1 MKNGSFS
8 MESTLE
14 FLTTRK
20 PGREAHRHWPD
31 EIKAKIVSESLR
43 PGTTV
48 NEVAQ
53 RYGLRANSLST
64 WRTMARQGKLI
75 LPAPEDAVEFAAV
88 IVDPPVSEPPTKSVS
103 RPEII
108 IGPVTIRLEEGASA
122 SRIAAIARALAAAT

>member
-1 MKNGSFS
+1 M
-8 MESTLE
+8 E

-20 PGREAHRHWPD
+20 PGREVHRHWPD

-64 WRTMARQGKLI
+64 WRTMARQG
-75 LPAPEDAVEFAAV
+75 
-88 IVDPPVSEPPTKSVS
+88 
-103 RPEII
+103 
-108 IGPVTIRLEEGASA
+108 
-122 SRIAAIARALAAAT
+122 

>member
-8 MESTLE
+8 METTLE
-14 FLTTRK
+14 FLTTGKTR
-20 PGREAHRHWPD
+20 REVQRRWPD
-31 EIKAKIVSESLR
+31 EVKSKIVSESLR
-43 PGTTV
+43 PGVTV

-75 LPAPEDAVEFAAV
+75 LPAPEDALEFAAV
-88 IVDPPVSEPPTKSVS
+88 IVDPPVSEPPPRTVS
-103 RPEII
+103 RPEIV

-122 SRIAAIARALAAAT
+122 ARIAAIARAMATP

>member
-1 MKNGSFS
+1 M
-8 MESTLE
+8 E

-20 PGREAHRHWPD
+20 PGREVNRHWPD
-31 EIKAKIVSESLR
+31 EVKAKIVSESLR

-88 IVDPPVSEPPTKSVS
+88 IVDPPVSESPPRTVG
-103 RPEII
+103 RPEIVL
-108 IGPVTIRLEEGASA
+108 GSVTIRLEEGASA
-122 SRIAAIARALAAAT
+122 TRIAAIARALAAS

>member
-1 MKNGSFS
+1 
-8 MESTLE
+8 METTLE
-14 FLTTRK
+14 FLTTSK
-20 PGREAHRHWPD
+20 PGREVHRHWPD

-75 LPAPEDAVEFAAV
+75 LPAPEDAVEFATV
-88 IVDPPVSEPPTKSVS
+88 IVDPLISEPPPKAVG
-103 RPEII
+103 RPEIVLGQVI
-108 IGPVTIRLEEGASA
+108 IRLEEGASVA
-122 SRIAAIARALAAAT
+122 RIAAIARALSAT

>member
-8 MESTLE
+8 METSLE
-14 FLTTRK
+14 FLTTSK
-20 PGREAHRHWPD
+20 PGREAHRHWSD

-88 IVDPPVSEPPTKSVS
+88 IVDPPVSEPPPKAVG
-103 RPEII
+103 RPEIVLGQVI
-108 IGPVTIRLEEGASA
+108 IRLEEGASVA
-122 SRIAAIARALAAAT
+122 RIAAIARALSAT

>member
-1 MKNGSFS
+1 

-20 PGREAHRHWPD
+20 PGREGHRHWPD
-31 EIKAKIVSESLR
+31 EVKAKIVSESLR

-88 IVDPPVSEPPTKSVS
+88 IVDPLVSEPPPKVIG
-103 RPEII
+103 RPEIVL
-108 IGPVTIRLEEGASA
+108 GPVTIRLEEGASTA
-122 SRIAAIARALAAAT
+122 RIAAIARALAATT